1 MQYYLVDKSGQY
13 YLRQNDNGDYVPV
26 KNVMLADSWKQQSK
40 AKNVLDSCLNKNLRS
55 RYKVIG
61 IEIKNEVLPELKPLR
76 ANESFSKS
84 IAAEQ
89 IADGETEKWVG
100 SLSSMKTFIADSE
113 VRKDEL
119 TSALSDVDKEVSDI
133 LHYIELGTF
142 NAYQGYLAF
151 NMLRQRLKKRRK
163 IKDEL
168 FVLTQIGECKI
179 TSDKIESIQQAI
191 HNQNN
196 RKYKPRILS
205 ELFRQE
211 VS

>member
-1 MQYYLVDKSGQY
+1 MQYFLVDKSGQY
-13 YLRQNDNGDYVPV
+13 YLRQNDNGDYIPV
-26 KNVMLADSWKQQSK
+26 KNILFANSWNQQSK

-61 IEIKNEVLPELKPLR
+61 IELKEEILPELKPIKP
-76 ANESFSKS
+76 NEALSIS

-89 IADGETEKWVG
+89 IVDGETEKWVS
-100 SLSSMKTFIADSE
+100 SLDDMKTFIADSE

-119 TSALSDVDKEVSDI
+119 VSALSEVDKEITDI
-133 LHYIELGTF
+133 EHYIEFGKF

-151 NMLRQRLKKRRK
+151 NMLKQRLMKRRK

-168 FVLTQIGECKI
+168 TVLQQIGECKI

-196 RKYKPRILS
+196 RKYKPRVLS
-205 ELFRQE
+205 ELFGQE